1 MFKDCWSRLKSRGFS
16 QPDNIPKHVESNQFF
31 LNKLNSEWWRVVVKN
46 FSLFIFWNKMQ
57 YQIIKMIIIKKGNK
71 KDSFYFFKV
80 WNSQVTKWS
89 YGTELCKTMSQLK
102 LLTQRF
108 NFYFSSFELLTRTW
122 KVKISL
128 RITSTKIKLLFFY
141 FRVTDSKLKN
151 KISNFELLTQSQKI
165 KKNLLRVTNLIVK
178 HFLFHFRVIKPK
190 LKNKNFTSCY

>member
-1 MFKDCWSRLKSRGFS
+1 
-16 QPDNIPKHVESNQFF
+16 
-31 LNKLNSEWWRVVVKN
+31 
-46 FSLFIFWNKMQ
+46 MQ

-89 YGTELCKTMSQLK
+89 YGTELYKTMSQLK
-102 LLTQRF
+102 LLTRRF
-108 NFYFSSFELLTRTW
+108 NFYFSSFELLTRTG

-178 HFLFHFRVIKPK
+178 LFLFHFRVIKPK
-190 LKNKNFTSCY
+190 LKNKNFTSGY